1 MTPSHPSNPRAKI
14 TILVMNM
21 ASGYGIHFCCHEK
34 LSGTDANLWFPVTA
48 EAVEADLFSTVENIM
63 LINNVAHN
71 VTSVSLARSHPI
83 CRDFD
88 VIYNA
93 KA

>member
-1 MTPSHPSNPRAKI
+1 MTPSHHSDPRAKI
-14 TILVMNM
+14 TILVISL

-34 LSGTDANLWFPVTA
+34 LSGHDANLWFPVA
-48 EAVEADLFSTVENIM
+48 AEADLFSTVENIM
-63 LINNVAHN
+63 LMNNVAHN
-71 VTSVSLARSHPI
+71 VTSISLVNSQAL